1 MEKFKSNISTKE
13 IADLR
18 YLISKGRTV
27 DWGSYSYNDAGIS
40 TYEKPA
46 ILDDSWKN
54 KKAKPTTWK
63 EIEDEKA
70 SRQHGSANC

>member
-13 IADLR
+13 ITDLR

-40 TYEKPA
+40 FKSLYF
-46 ILDDSWKN
+46 ILDYW
-54 KKAKPTTWK
+54 
-63 EIEDEKA
+63 
-70 SRQHGSANC
+70 

>member
-40 TYEKPA
+40 FKSLSF
-46 ILDDSWKN
+46 ILDYWENKFSWKEEE
-54 KKAKPTTWK
+54 KKTKQ
-63 EIEDEKA
+63 I
-70 SRQHGSANC
+70 

>member
-40 TYEKPA
+40 FISLSF
-46 ILDDSWKN
+46 ILNYWENKFSWK
-54 KKAKPTTWK
+54 
-63 EIEDEKA
+63 EEEK
-70 SRQHGSANC
+70 N